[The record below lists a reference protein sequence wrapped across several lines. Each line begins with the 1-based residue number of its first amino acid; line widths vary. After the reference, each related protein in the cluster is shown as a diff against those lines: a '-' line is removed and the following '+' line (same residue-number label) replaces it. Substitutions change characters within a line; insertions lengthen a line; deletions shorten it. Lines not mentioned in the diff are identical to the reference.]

1 MLGWKEDVI
10 MKKRTEIVLKDGKSI
25 LVEEDKKMIDE
36 ILKKVN
42 TYNRDFLFIILSD
55 YTIRVSE
62 IALYRSLGGSK

>member
-1 MLGWKEDVI
+1 
-10 MKKRTEIVLKDGKSI
+10 MKKKTEIVLKDGKSI

>member
-1 MLGWKEDVI
+1 

>member
-1 MLGWKEDVI
+1 

-25 LVEEDKKMIDE
+25 LVEEDKKMVDE